1 MKLLRNIRR
10 LVEEIHWDEAASARW
25 WVNLLRRQV
34 RLYVY
39 IARETVQDRCLRQA
53 AALTFTTLLSL
64 VPLFA
69 VAFSVFRGFEAFE
82 GLEHRAQRAIFE
94 TLLAAP
100 MMGGGAERT
109 DWGTPPEELPPLP
122 PEDAT
127 PQEILERADKLPRQ
141 SSARQAARLYIEA
154 LRRGADPTSVRAA
167 LATLYFG
174 PPETARRVVGQLPGE
189 LRQKYRTGADLPQQ
203 PETPRAWEGYR
214 HYSEAVTLQDHLSYD
229 QALDQL
235 REAEAKGFPPSKTR
249 LTAAQIRIVQAQKHK
264 KNGEHE
270 KAADLYE
277 RAAELSTDA
286 VVLSRP
292 ADQNKFLRRTIDD
305 HNGALRELGRVF
317 LTLGKQQFE
326 MYSKLHEASS
336 EAASGPLEE
345 AVELLKQSARLLEHS
360 PEARGQLADALWT
373 RGDTEEA
380 RKEYKLAAESSP
392 TGAARG
398 FSLAI
403 ADYIR
408 RLVDRASSAGLG
420 MLGVVFLI
428 VAATSLFSTV
438 EKTLN
443 GIWQVSQRRPLWIKF
458 TAFCTLIWLGP
469 TMIAV
474 SILFREKLGQQAA
487 ATFIGTPGLETLF
500 RLTAALANYVLPL
513 LTVWLVLLAIYKF
526 IPHTRVHF
534 GPAAW
539 GAFVGALLV
548 QIARPGFGLYVN
560 NAIRYEKIYGS
571 LGAIPIFLLWLWLL
585 WVLVLFGAEVAFTV
599 QNIGLLRFRERLH
612 RLSGL
617 FIDRYLAVRIMMYV
631 AREFWRNGRP
641 MTVDKLAD
649 ILQMP
654 PEEAAD
660 AADRLVK
667 LDLLTPVGEEQD
679 QFHPAHDLSRL
690 TLMDVLSITDR
701 FRWDSRSRRSE
712 DSPWENK
719 LEEIFDSAIEAQE
732 DVLEGITFRDLMLS
746 CEKAQK
752 ETEDQSEDSQD
763 DTSTC

>member
-1 MKLLRNIRR
+1 
-10 LVEEIHWDEAASARW
+10 
-25 WVNLLRRQV
+25 
-34 RLYVY
+34 
-39 IARETVQDRCLRQA
+39 
-53 AALTFTTLLSL
+53 
-64 VPLFA
+64 
-69 VAFSVFRGFEAFE
+69 
-82 GLEHRAQRAIFE
+82 
-94 TLLAAP
+94 
-100 MMGGGAERT
+100 MMSGGTERT
-109 DWGTPPEELPPLP
+109 DWETPPEDLPPLP
-122 PEDAT
+122 PEDAA
-127 PQEILERADKLPRQ
+127 PSEIMERADELPRQ
-141 SSARQAARLYIEA
+141 SSARQATRLYVEA
-154 LRRGADPTSVRAA
+154 LRRGADPAAVRAA

-174 PPETARRVVGQLPGE
+174 PPEPTRRVLGKMSEE
-189 LRQKYRTGADLPQQ
+189 LRQSYRTGAEVPQR
-203 PETPRAWEGYR
+203 PETARPWKGYR
-214 HYSEAVTLQDHLSYD
+214 HYSEAITLQDQLNYD
-229 QALDQL
+229 RALERL
-235 REAEAKGFPPSKTR
+235 REAEAEGFPPSKTR
-249 LTAAQIRIVQAQKHK
+249 LTAAQIRIVQAQKHR

-292 ADQNKFLRRTIDD
+292 SSQNKFLRRTIDD
-305 HNGALRELGRVF
+305 HNGGLRELGQVF

-326 MYSKLHEASS
+326 MYSRLHETSS
-336 EAASGPLEE
+336 EAAAEPLER
-345 AVELLKQSARLLEHS
+345 AVELLKKSARLLEHS
-360 PEARGQLADALWT
+360 PEAREQLADALWR
-373 RGDTEEA
+373 RGETEEA
-380 RKEYKLAAESSP
+380 RKEYKLAAASSH

-428 VAATSLFSTV
+428 VTATSLFSTV

-487 ATFIGTPGLETLF
+487 ATFIGMPGLETLF
-500 RLTAALANYVLPL
+500 RLAAALGNYVLPL
-513 LTVWLVLLAIYKF
+513 LTVWLVLLALYKF

-539 GAFVGALLV
+539 GAFVAAVLV
-548 QIARPGFGLYVN
+548 QIARPGFGLYVS
-560 NAIRYEKIYGS
+560 NAIRYERIYGS

-617 FIDRYLAVRIMMYV
+617 FIDRYLAVRVMMYV
-631 AREFWRNGRP
+631 AREFWQNGRP
-641 MTVDKLAD
+641 MGVEKLAET
-649 ILQMP
+649 LQMP

-679 QFHPAHDLSRL
+679 QFHPAHDLSQL

-701 FRWDSRSRRSE
+701 FRWDSRSQKSE
-712 DSPWENK
+712 DSVWENK
-719 LEEIFDSAIEAQE
+719 LEEIFDSAIDAQE

-746 CEKAQK
+746 CEEAQ
-752 ETEDQSEDSQD
+752 EPTEEQSESNHDESP
-763 DTSTC
+763 TA